1 VSTGTILVELAEKMG
16 LLAAAALLAVL
27 LPPLR
32 NRVLGVGRR
41 VDKAAGMLLG
51 MALAIWG
58 ALLGLTIEGEH
69 INVRAIGVM
78 LAGILGGRKA
88 GVATG
93 LVAGLFSATRGDA
106 DAAPFV
112 VVASVIDGLLAGVL
126 ARRRPEIFQ
135 GWRAFPT
142 CIAIQTVHLAVVG
155 VALFALGH
163 ASRYVPAWPAH
174 VIKLVVDAA
183 GVTLFVVVARLVVA
197 REEAAVALVAAN
209 AAADA
214 AALESLR
221 RRLEPHFLFNALNAL
236 RSLIRTDP
244 ARARELVS
252 DLSDLYRYLLSHPH
266 EATVRE
272 EVQHAVA
279 YLAIERARLGP
290 ERLSVRVE
298 IAPDVAQAAVPALLL
313 QPLVENAVKHGVA
326 AHDGPGTVTVRA
338 RREGEALVLEVEDRS
353 EGARVGGPGGG
364 GPEGGGPRVE
374 DPRVEGGGPER
385 AGGDGDRPG
394 AGIALATLRER
405 LGKQHGARAELEL
418 LVSSAGAVARVALPA
433 PASPSSELGNET
445 GAATR
450 AGAATGA
457 RAAAAAGAT
466 AGRAVGPAPAP
477 AEAGAAIARP
487 EEVG

>member
-1 VSTGTILVELAEKMG
+1 VSLGTVVVELAEKMG

-58 ALLGLTIEGEH
+58 AMLGLTIEGEH

-88 GVATG
+88 GMATG

-106 DAAPFV
+106 EAAPFV

-126 ARRRPEIFQ
+126 AKRRPELFH

-155 VALFALGH
+155 VALLALGH

-197 REEAAVALVAAN
+197 REEAAVALVAAH

-244 ARARELVS
+244 SRARELVS
-252 DLSDLYRYLLSHPH
+252 DLADLYRYLLSHPN
-266 EATVRE
+266 EATVRD

-290 ERLSVRVE
+290 DRLDVRAEV
-298 IAPDVAQAAVPALLL
+298 APDAADAVVPALLL
-313 QPLVENAVKHGVA
+313 QPLVENAVKHGVG
-326 AHDGPGTVTVRA
+326 AHDGPGRVEIRA
-338 RREGEALVLEVEDRS
+338 RTEAGAVVLEVENLSTGTRVRS
-353 EGARVGGPGGG
+353 DEGP
-364 GPEGGGPRVE
+364 
-374 DPRVEGGGPER
+374 
-385 AGGDGDRPG
+385 AGTTPG

-405 LGKQHGARAELEL
+405 LAKQHGARAELTL
-418 LVSSAGAVARVALPA
+418 LVSSHGAVARIRLPLLEGTPATGDASGRASTSASDRRATRTTAA
-433 PASPSSELGNET
+433 PA
-445 GAATR
+445 R
-450 AGAATGA
+450 
-457 RAAAAAGAT
+457 
-466 AGRAVGPAPAP
+466 
-477 AEAGAAIARP
+477 
-487 EEVG
+487 EVA